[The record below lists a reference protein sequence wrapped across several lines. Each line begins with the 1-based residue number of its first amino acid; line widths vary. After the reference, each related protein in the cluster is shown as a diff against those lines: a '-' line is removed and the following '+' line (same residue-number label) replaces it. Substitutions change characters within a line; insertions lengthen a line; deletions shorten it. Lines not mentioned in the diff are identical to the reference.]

1 MWKELPDVYR
11 VSEVLLHSLEF
22 VITNA
27 SMLYNQYNGASDSF
41 ALHQTDTF
49 TTVFNNSNY
58 LLF

>member
-1 MWKELPDVYR
+1 
-11 VSEVLLHSLEF
+11 
-22 VITNA
+22 
-27 SMLYNQYNGASDSF
+27 MLYNQYNGASDNF